1 MNLLDAA
8 YNVVHDYPG
17 GADSLAPRV
26 DKNPT
31 TLSHEVSGT
40 GTAKLALLTAEK
52 ITQRTGDLRILS
64 TFAGNCG
71 QMLVP
76 LPHAGELPQDDCM
89 LRLAEAAKE
98 FGELCREVAV
108 DLASGEITDNMM
120 DRVDKECGLLIAD
133 VHALRE
139 SLAARN
145 QAARAAH
152 LKRVA

>member
-26 DKNPT
+26 DKNST

-40 GTAKLALLTAEK
+40 GTAKFALLTAEK
-52 ITQRTGDLRILS
+52 ITQRTGDLRILQ
-64 TFAGNCG
+64 TFAANCG

-76 LPHAGELPQDDCM
+76 LPNAGELPKDDCM
-89 LRLAEAAKE
+89 MRLAEAAKE
-98 FGELCREVAV
+98 FGELCREVAS
-108 DLASGEITDNMM
+108 DLASGGITDNMM
-120 DRVDKECGLLIAD
+120 GRIDKECGLLIAD

-139 SLAARN
+139 SLALRN
-145 QAARAAH
+145 QAGKAMH
-152 LKRVA
+152 LKQAA